1 MATPVW
7 AVKELHREKQDL
19 GIVGADGQQVSEHEK
34 LRRVL
39 TILQMQEKQF
49 EDAEGWLQ
57 VQGNAAV
64 KKHLLHLYDV
74 LELYKLDWNAES
86 DSVKKKNQKL
96 LLDLFHI
103 ITDGNQK
110 YDGIDKRKQTRNRMF
125 YALQIFWFLVH
136 VAGLALAT
144 MTAVNTPDGM
154 SLEPGYASSG
164 VGLVQAFVEYK
175 SGNYAMALGIG
186 VSSLQLLVMTATT
199 QIAAN
204 TGLIAA
210 YIAAGSMA
218 ASMAVMMFGAG
229 IAEYVQANRC
239 SARIKKL
246 EGKLTSLEA
255 EYQQI
260 KSDKGEA
267 HEDTVAALDAVTHY
281 QHMIMIEKAKRADHM
296 RHAKAW
302 AYSGLAMTVMA
313 VIAFT
318 ALGSLSFGAVPA
330 AAVAVGLVAVAVNMV
345 RKYYSNKIKHV
356 DEAHDAKSNNLIERL
371 MKLESSLTFSCGKTI
386 NLNATIHEPGCFGM
400 FSKSVTVKDY
410 LTEMMHRDGSMAKDL
425 IGKLENASKAG
436 LTELKTLLEKDHKW
450 SGRGKMLTEKFLD
463 HVDSIIGVAKDE
475 SDSFGF
481 GAPGAFGQ
489 E

>member
-1 MATPVW
+1 MATPEW
-7 AVKELHREKQDL
+7 AEREKQGEDL
-19 GIVGADGQQVSEHEK
+19 GTVETGSSVSENEK

-39 TILQMQEKQF
+39 TILQMQEKQL
-49 EDAEGWLQ
+49 EDAQTWLQ
-57 VQGNAAV
+57 VSGNLAV

-74 LELYKLDWNAES
+74 LELYKLDWQAES

-103 ITDGNQK
+103 IADVNHES
-110 YDGIDKRKQTRNRMF
+110 DIEKRKGTNNRKF
-125 YALQIFWFLVH
+125 FALQIFWFLVH
-136 VAGLALAT
+136 VAGLAVAT

-164 VGLVQAFVEYK
+164 VGLVQAFIEYK

-186 VSSLQLLVMTATT
+186 VSSLQLLVMTAIT

-229 IAEYVQANRC
+229 IAELVQANRC

-246 EGKLTSLEA
+246 EGKLQSLES
-255 EYQQI
+255 EYERI

-267 HEDTVAALDAVTHY
+267 HADTVAALDAVLHY
-281 QHMIMIEKAKRADHM
+281 KHMIMIEKAKRADHL

-302 AYSGLAMTVMA
+302 AYSGLAMTIMA

-330 AAVAVGLVAVAVNMV
+330 AAVAVGLFAVAVNMI
-345 RKYYSNKIKHV
+345 RKYYSTKIKHV
-356 DEAHDAKSNNLIERL
+356 DEAHNSKSDGLINRL
-371 MKLESSLTFSCGKTI
+371 MKLESQLTFNCGKTI
-386 NLNATIHEPGCFGM
+386 NLDAVIHQPGCFGM
-400 FSKSVTVKDY
+400 FSKAVTIKDY
-410 LTEMMHRDGSMAKDL
+410 LTEMMHRDGKMAGQL
-425 IGKLENASKAG
+425 ITKLEGAATTG
-436 LTELKTLLEKDHKW
+436 LHELRNLLQQSHKW
-450 SGRGKMLTEKFLD
+450 SGRGAMLTEKFLD
-463 HVDSIIGVAKDE
+463 HVDEILGVDKDAGDDF
-475 SDSFGF
+475 SF
-481 GAPGAFGQ
+481 GAPGAFTQ